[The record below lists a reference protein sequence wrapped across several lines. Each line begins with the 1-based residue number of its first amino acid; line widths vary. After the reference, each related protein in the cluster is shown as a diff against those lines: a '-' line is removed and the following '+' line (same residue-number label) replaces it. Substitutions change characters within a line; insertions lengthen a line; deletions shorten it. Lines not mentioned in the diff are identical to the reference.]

1 MYGSLLIA
9 ANMHTIDT
17 MGKNPPAVWETQ
29 EMWVWPPGGGNN
41 NPLQYSCLENAWM
54 EEAGG
59 LQSPGDKRVRRD
71 WATEHTHTH
80 LLY

>member
-1 MYGSLLIA
+1 
-9 ANMHTIDT
+9 

-71 WATEHTHTH
+71 WATEHTHTSTV
-80 LLY
+80 LETESLYKRWKNFK